1 MQQETPG
8 VHPLWHI
15 PFLPSPLNTV
25 HADTVAV
32 TWLAMALALIV
43 VGVLAAT
50 HPITVVSKRYS
61 VMELVVSYL
70 TETTTGILGKGGV
83 PYVPFIISLFV
94 FILLLNEIGLF
105 PLIGRSPTA
114 DLNTTAALAITSI
127 LLVQIVG
134 IRNHGLGFYKHLV
147 IKPLFLGIPMLPI
160 MLIDELARPVTL
172 AMRLFGNIFAGEVL
186 LIVTGAIITAGIALR
201 LHLLLPV
208 GAVLLAFALWLGWL
222 ARTGSKATVPA
233 RPRRIGGLAAVAAV
247 FGLGGIAAL
256 AAGAHGVPLLLP
268 ISHAAKAAPLVIYF
282 FNLIIG
288 VIQAVVFTLLT
299 IAYLITPT
307 QQSMEH

>member
-1 MQQETPG
+1 MQEIPG
-8 VHPLWHI
+8 VHPLWHLPI
-15 PFLPSPLNTV
+15 VPAPFNTV
-25 HADTVAV
+25 HEDTIVV

-61 VMELVVSYL
+61 VMELIVSYL
-70 TETTTGILGKGGV
+70 TDTTVGILGKGGV

-134 IRNHGLGFYKHLV
+134 VRNHGLGFYKHLI

-160 MLIDELARPVTL
+160 MLVDELARPVTL

-186 LIVTGAIITAGIALR
+186 LVVTAAIITAGIVLSLHVLVVGGIVAIALALLLAVIALR
-201 LHLLLPV
+201 L
-208 GAVLLAFALWLGWL
+208 
-222 ARTGSKATVPA
+222 ARRGEA
-233 RPRRIGGLAAVAAV
+233 RPR
-247 FGLGGIAAL
+247 
-256 AAGAHGVPLLLP
+256 PLLISALVIGVIGAVSLALGLRGTPLVLP
-268 ISHAAKAAPLVIYF
+268 ISQLAKIAPLFIYG

-307 QQSMEH
+307 QQTMEH